1 MFMKQR
7 MLIGLCVSF
16 ICLSPQ
22 LMAEK
27 RAQKVI
33 VKKSDIV
40 KKTIGVK
47 GMTCVGCEVTLERS
61 MKKVH
66 GVVAVK
72 ASASD
77 ENAIIAYDKSKIDEA
92 TVRQMIE
99 NFGYKPFKIVEEK

>member
-40 KKTIGVK
+40 KKTIGI
-47 GMTCVGCEVTLERS
+47 
-61 MKKVH
+61 KV
-66 GVVAVK
+66 
-72 ASASD
+72 
-77 ENAIIAYDKSKIDEA
+77 NAISILIPCHRILGSNGDI
-92 TVRQMIE
+92 V
-99 NFGYKPFKIVEEK
+99 GYAGDLPTKKKLLDLEKNVFVEVS

>member
-40 KKTIGVK
+40 KKTIGI
-47 GMTCVGCEVTLERS
+47 
-61 MKKVH
+61 
-66 GVVAVK
+66 K
-72 ASASD
+72 A
-77 ENAIIAYDKSKIDEA
+77 NAISILIPCHRILGSNGDL
-92 TVRQMIE
+92 V
-99 NFGYKPFKIVEEK
+99 GYAGGLPTKKKLLDLEKNVFVEVS